1 MCIDINHVNINKW
14 IRNLLM
20 DFDLKFMFNEQGVE
34 DYSML
39 REGDRV
45 LVCLSGGKDSL
56 SLLHTIRQYQ
66 FYCKAKVWSVH
77 ITFKQHPY

>member
-66 FYCKAKVWSVH
+66 FYCKAKVWSVQ
-77 ITFKQHPY
+77 ISFKQHPY